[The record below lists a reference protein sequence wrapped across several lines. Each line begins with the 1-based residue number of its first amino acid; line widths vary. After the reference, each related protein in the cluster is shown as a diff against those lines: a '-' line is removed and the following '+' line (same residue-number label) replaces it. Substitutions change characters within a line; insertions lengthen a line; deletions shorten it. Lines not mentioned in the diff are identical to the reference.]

1 MVEYKYYSI
10 SGMATGGISF
20 LFKYNTKLID
30 MNETMLT
37 NEINYPIA
45 KIIDSDLSYQEQNF
59 FEHELRTKTVSYPR
73 LYYCLSNNN
82 IYIDETR
89 NIIIKI
95 PDGINLD
102 NLPLNIRLYLESLKP
117 ISNNLYHVRIN
128 VENDAVLMHIDDFRK
143 AAYKKI
149 HNPVIQQKDF
159 KSNKIFP
166 IDIYNFPDI
175 WKFIFKFLR
184 VESAY
189 TFYSYSQASRDIID
203 ETVRR
208 NPTNDDIDEFTRFLN
223 MNQDALLLKYFPQ
236 EYPQFFTI
244 NPIYEFSRS

>member
-10 SGMATGGISF
+10 SSMATGGVSF
-20 LFKYNTKLID
+20 LFKYDAKLID
-30 MNETMLT
+30 MNETILT

-59 FEHELRTKTVSYPR
+59 FEHKFRTKTISYPR

-117 ISNNLYHVRIN
+117 ISNNLYHARVNI
-128 VENDAVLMHIDDFRK
+128 ENDSVLMHIDDFRK

-149 HNPVIQQKDF
+149 HNPIIQQKDL
-159 KSNKIFP
+159 KSDKIFP

-175 WKFIFKFLR
+175 WKLIFKNLR
-184 VESAY
+184 VESASM
-189 TFYSYSQASRDIID
+189 FYLYSQTSRDIIN

-208 NPTNDDIDEFTRFLN
+208 NSTNEDIDEFTRFLN
-223 MNQDALLLKYFPQ
+223 MNQDALFMKYFQQ
-236 EYPQFFTI
+236 EYSQLFTI